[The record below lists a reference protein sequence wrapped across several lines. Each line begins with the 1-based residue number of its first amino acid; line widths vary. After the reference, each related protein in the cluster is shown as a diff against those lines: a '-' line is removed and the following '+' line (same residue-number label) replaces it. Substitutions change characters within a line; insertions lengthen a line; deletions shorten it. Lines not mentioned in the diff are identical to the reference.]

1 MWIVT
6 YPVCE
11 EMFHILR
18 MTDWLHPVIGWARHL
33 IPMGMGTHQTHM
45 TDTTKTDILIAMVT
59 RYLQKQ
65 LRSLLGLKEE
75 TTTMIDGEIN
85 IQPIGTIPPRTT
97 FIVCVSDMTRNTN
110 LNFHT
115 KFSKLFLLFDNNRPF
130 ATLLVHC
137 TK

>member
-1 MWIVT
+1 MWTVKGL
-6 YPVCE
+6 VLE
-11 EMFHILR
+11 VVFNILQ
-18 MTDWLHPVIGWARHL
+18 MKDWRHPMIGWARHL
-33 IPMGMGTHQTHM
+33 ILMVMGTHQNLM
-45 TDTTKTDILIAMVT
+45 TDTIKTQGIMIAMVT

-97 FIVCVSDMTRNTN
+97 FIVCVSDMTKNTN

-115 KFSKLFLLFDNNRPF
+115 KFPNYSFYLTIIDRLL
-130 ATLLVHC
+130 LS
-137 TK
+137 